1 LKWIETRGGNEKISG
16 TPLRPSKFAGKLF
29 SLLRI
34 FRAGAMG
41 CRLQAYTM
49 NNLSDRI
56 NAIEESATL
65 AMAAKAREFKN
76 KGIDVITLSL
86 GEPDFK
92 TPQHICEAAK
102 KAIDEGK
109 YFAYP
114 PVAGY
119 QDLREALA
127 AKYQKDNKVAY
138 KAENIV
144 VSNGAKQSI
153 ANAMLALLNPHDE
166 VIVFSPYWVSYDA
179 LVRLAEGT
187 PVMVKGQ
194 IENDFKVTAAQLEA
208 AITSRTKAIIFS
220 SPCNPTGTVF
230 SRAELEA
237 IAKVVVK
244 HNILAIADEIYEHIN
259 FTGDQVSIASF
270 PGMLERT
277 ITVNG
282 FAKGFAMTGWR
293 VGYIAAPKWIADGCN
308 KVQGQITSANCS
320 IAQRAALAAITGDI
334 APTNKMVE
342 EYHKRREIVFG
353 LLKDIP
359 GIKSNYPQGAFYFF
373 PDVSHYFGK
382 STGDRKISNGDDF
395 CLYMLE
401 EAHVSLV
408 PGSAFGEDNCVRLSY
423 AASEKDLREALKRMR
438 ESLAKL
444 K

>member
-1 LKWIETRGGNEKISG
+1 
-16 TPLRPSKFAGKLF
+16 
-29 SLLRI
+29 
-34 FRAGAMG
+34 
-41 CRLQAYTM
+41 M
-49 NNLSDRI
+49 NQLSDRI

-76 KGIDVITLSL
+76 KGIDVIGLSL

-92 TPQHICEAAK
+92 TPAHICEAAK
-102 KAIDEGK
+102 KAIDDGK

-127 AKYQKDNKVAY
+127 AKYQKENKVPY

-153 ANAMLALLNPHDE
+153 ANAMLALLNPGDE
-166 VIVFSPYWVSYDA
+166 VVVFSPYWVSYDA
-179 LVRLAEGT
+179 LVRLAEAT
-187 PVMVKGQ
+187 PVMVKGI
-194 IENDFKVTAAQLEA
+194 IENDFKVTAQQLEK
-208 AITSRTKAIIFS
+208 AITSKTKAIIFS

-230 SRAELEA
+230 SKKELED

-259 FTGDQVSIASF
+259 FTGEQVSIASF
-270 PGMLERT
+270 PGMFERT

-308 KVQGQITSANCS
+308 KVQGQVTSGICTIS
-320 IAQRAALAAITGDI
+320 QRAALAAITGELT
-334 APTNKMVE
+334 ATKKMVE
-342 EYHKRREIVFG
+342 EYRNRREIVYN
-353 LLKDIP
+353 LLKEIP
-359 GIKSNYPQGAFYFF
+359 GIKANYPEGAFYFF
-373 PDVSHYFGK
+373 PDVSAYYGK
-382 STGDRKISNGDDF
+382 SDGNFTIKDGDDF
-395 CLYMLE
+395 CMYMLE
-401 EAHVSLV
+401 KAHVSLV
-408 PGSAFGEDNCVRLSY
+408 PGGAFGDENCVRLSY
-423 AASEKDLREALKRMR
+423 AASEKDLKEALKRIK
-438 ESLAKL
+438 EALAKL